1 MQKILFLVLFITIL
15 PVYVFAE
22 TFDKSK
28 CDFMETDK
36 NVIKK
41 LEVQGIYQNNKTG
54 VVCYSINDI
63 KFFEKDVMFPI
74 KNGKVAGIVKIYF
87 KGSGALVSETPYK
100 NGEKDGIEKVYFT
113 SGALMFEIP
122 YKNGKK
128 DGIGKKYFASGALS
142 VEIPYKNGEK
152 DGIEKGYYESGDLY
166 TEISY
171 KNGIQ
176 EGIEKLY
183 YESGALHTEIPFK
196 NDIKEG
202 IGKSY
207 MEDGRLFSTV
217 TYQNDKV
224 ISGKC
229 ANGRKWTNAEIN
241 NFEKGLY
248 VNCGR

>member
-100 NGEKDGIEKVYFT
+100 NGEKDGIEK
-113 SGALMFEIP
+113 
-122 YKNGKK
+122 
-128 DGIGKKYFASGALS
+128 
-142 VEIPYKNGEK
+142 
-152 DGIEKGYYESGDLY
+152 GYYESGDLY

-241 NFEKGLY
+241 NWEKGLD
-248 VNCGR
+248 VVCGR